1 MKYYI
6 ILLLA
11 ITLTGCKKDNR
22 PKPEDQAIAKLQGV
36 RKYKGTVI
44 NSNKDMQG
52 NYTTVDSQ
60 WLENYEIEI
69 YQQYENTITLRSLDS
84 TKPSLS
90 TLYALSP
97 GEEPPFWCN
106 SCVHFSFN
114 REGGGYGKTDFGV
127 TYNVVSDK
135 VTKVHVSFEKAYP
148 GMLNVTREVFELT
161 EQ

>member
-11 ITLTGCKKDNR
+11 IATIGCKKEENQ
-22 PKPEDQAIAKLQGV
+22 PKTHEQALRKVQGV
-36 RKYKGTVI
+36 RKYKGTYVF
-44 NSNKDMQG
+44 SNKDIQG

-69 YQQYENTITLRSLDS
+69 YQRYPNTITLRNIDS
-84 TKPSLS
+84 TGPSLS

-97 GEEPPFWCN
+97 WRDPPYGCN
-106 SCVHFSFN
+106 ECVLFDLTKEDN
-114 REGGGYGKTDFGV
+114 YGRTNFEV
-127 TYNVVSDK
+127 IYNLVSDK

-148 GMLNVTREVFELT
+148 TMPNVTREVFELT

>member
-6 ILLLA
+6 ILLVA
-11 ITLTGCKKDNR
+11 IAIIGCKKDNR

-97 GEEPPFWCN
+97 WRDPPYGCN
-106 SCVHFSFN
+106 ECVLFELTK
-114 REGGGYGKTDFGV
+114 EGNYGRTDFEV
-127 TYNVVSDK
+127 IYNLVSDK
-135 VTKVHVSFEKAYP
+135 VTKVYVSFEKAYP
-148 GMLNVTREVFELT
+148 GMPNVTREEFELT